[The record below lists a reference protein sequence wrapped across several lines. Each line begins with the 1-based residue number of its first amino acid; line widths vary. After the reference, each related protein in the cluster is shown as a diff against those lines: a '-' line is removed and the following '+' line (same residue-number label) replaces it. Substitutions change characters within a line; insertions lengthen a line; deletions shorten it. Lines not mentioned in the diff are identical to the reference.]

1 MQGSCVYVAPNGGI
15 VHARDMSLA
24 KNAGSSK
31 QMLAD
36 LQLRAVSASL
46 QSVLPEDRW
55 VSWNHGLYRGGP
67 DEAAALAHVGDRQAR
82 AAPARLADAEP
93 VLRRAVVVGAA
104 QFAANRGVPEAE
116 LAPRPEKGALSR
128 RVRPG
133 ARARGSSS

>member
-46 QSVLPEDRW
+46 QSVLPEDRGQLEP
-55 VSWNHGLYRGGP
+55 GLYRGGP
-67 DEAAALAHVGDRQAR
+67 DEAAALAHFAIGKREPHRPGLLMPNPSSARVGWARHNLLQIAASQKRSWAGRLERCFIEAR
-82 AAPARLADAEP
+82 AAR
-93 VLRRAVVVGAA
+93 
-104 QFAANRGVPEAE
+104 
-116 LAPRPEKGALSR
+116 
-128 RVRPG
+128 